1 MSVPALM
8 IPALAVAAATLIVLV
23 AVLATRPKQKK
34 STIRLSAE
42 QRAAIQDHFTS
53 GPTLAGSYGWSRRQY
68 APMHI
73 HSKAFS
79 SLRDQIAAQLPDH
92 AIAFDVVFESQG
104 KRVDWHGDYESLGP
118 FAFDGVSSIQNHD
131 FVSVHFNI
139 TADGGSLAT
148 LDWPLVSTIHH
159 FVIVKWGIYSRP
171 HKLLNFLSRPLF
183 WLFATTRPNTVGVG
197 NSFDNMRLHSV
208 GAGAARLSYVV
219 RLVRRNGGVTMS
231 PATVATC
238 ASRSTACERLTK
250 VLAPAVTSP
259 TAAGT
264 FAWAGLA
271 ADL

>member
-1 MSVPALM
+1 MSVLLPALV
-8 IPALAVAAATLIVLV
+8 VAAATLIVLA

-34 STIRLSAE
+34 SPIRLSAE
-42 QRAAIQDHFTS
+42 QRGAIQDHFNN

-79 SLRDQIAAQLPDH
+79 SLREQIAAQLPDH
-92 AIAFDVVFESQG
+92 AVAFDVVFESAG

-118 FAFDGVSSIQNHD
+118 FEFAGVASIRNHD
-131 FVSVHFNI
+131 FVSVHFNL
-139 TADGGSLAT
+139 TEAGGSLST
-148 LDWPLVSTIHH
+148 LDWPLLSTLHH

-183 WLFATTRPNTVGVG
+183 WLFATTRPNAVGVG

-250 VLAPAVTSP
+250 VLAPAVSGQTS
-259 TAAGT
+259 AGT
-264 FAWAGLA
+264 FAWASLA

>member
-1 MSVPALM
+1 ME
-8 IPALAVAAATLIVLV
+8 IPALFLLALVAAAVGFVLV
-23 AVLATRPKQKK
+23 LILARQKPEPA
-34 STIRLSAE
+34 SIRLAPE
-42 QRAAIQDHFTS
+42 QRAAIQDHFNS

-68 APMHI
+68 APMHV
-73 HSKAFS
+73 HSKAFA
-79 SLRDQIAAQLPDH
+79 SLRDQIHEQLPDH

-131 FVSVHFNI
+131 FVSVHFNL
-139 TADGGSLAT
+139 TEDGGNLST
-148 LDWPLVSTIHH
+148 LDWPLVSTLHH
-159 FVIVKWGIYSRP
+159 FVIVEWGIYSRP

-183 WLFATTRPNTVGVG
+183 WVFARTRPNTVGVG
-197 NSFDNMRLHSV
+197 NAFDNMRLHSV

-264 FAWAGLA
+264 FPWAGLA

>member
-1 MSVPALM
+1 MSVLLPALV
-8 IPALAVAAATLIVLV
+8 VAAATLIVL
-23 AVLATRPKQKK
+23 AAFLAARPKQKK

-42 QRAAIQDHFTS
+42 QRAAIQDHFNE

-92 AIAFDVVFESQG
+92 AIAFDVVFESAG
-104 KRVDWHGDYESLGP
+104 GRVDWHGDYESLGP

-139 TADGGSLAT
+139 TPDGGNLST
-148 LDWPLVSTIHH
+148 LDWPLVSTLHH

-171 HKLLNFLSRPLF
+171 HKLLNVLSRPLF
-183 WLFATTRPNTVGVG
+183 WLFATTRSNAVGVG
-197 NSFDNMRLHSV
+197 NAFDNMRLHSV
-208 GAGAARLSYVV
+208 GAGAERLSYVV
-219 RLVRRNGGVTMS
+219 RLVRRNGGVAMS

-250 VLAPAVTSP
+250 VLAPAVSSEVP
-259 TAAGT
+259 AGT
-264 FAWAGLA
+264 FPWAGLA

>member
-1 MSVPALM
+1 MSVPDLM
-8 IPALAVAAATLIVLV
+8 IPALAVAFTTLLVLV
-23 AVLATRPKQKK
+23 AFLATRPKQKK
-34 STIRLSAE
+34 STIRLAPE
-42 QRAAIQDHFTS
+42 QRAAIQDHFNQ

-73 HSKAFS
+73 HSKAFA

-92 AIAFDVVFESQG
+92 AVAFDVVFESAG

-118 FAFDGVSSIQNHD
+118 FAFDGVSSIRNHD
-131 FVSVHFNI
+131 FVSVHFNL
-139 TADGGSLAT
+139 TADGGALST
-148 LDWPLVSTIHH
+148 LDWPLVSTVHH

-171 HKLLNFLSRPLF
+171 HDLLNFLSRPLF
-183 WLFATTRPNTVGVG
+183 GLFATTRPNTVGEG
-197 NSFDNMRLHSV
+197 NTFDNMRLHSV

-238 ASRSTACERLTK
+238 ASRSSACERLTK

-264 FAWAGLA
+264 FPWADLA

>member
-1 MSVPALM
+1 ME
-8 IPALAVAAATLIVLV
+8 IPALFLLALVAAAVGFVLV
-23 AVLATRPKQKK
+23 LILARQKPEPA
-34 STIRLSAE
+34 SIRLAPE
-42 QRAAIQDHFTS
+42 QRAAIQDHFNS

-68 APMHI
+68 APMHV
-73 HSKAFS
+73 HSKAFA
-79 SLRDQIAAQLPDH
+79 SLRDQIHEQLPDH

-131 FVSVHFNI
+131 FVSVHFNL
-139 TADGGSLAT
+139 TEDGGNLST
-148 LDWPLVSTIHH
+148 LDWPLVSTLHH
-159 FVIVKWGIYSRP
+159 FVIVEWGIYSRP

-183 WLFATTRPNTVGVG
+183 WVFARTRPNTVGVG
-197 NSFDNMRLHSV
+197 NAFDNMRLHSV

-250 VLAPAVTSP
+250 VLAPAVSGKTS
-259 TAAGT
+259 AGT

>member
-1 MSVPALM
+1 ME
-8 IPALAVAAATLIVLV
+8 IPALFVPAVVAGAAVGFVVVMLLV
-23 AVLATRPKQKK
+23 RNKPEPA
-34 STIRLSAE
+34 SIRLAPA
-42 QRAAIQDHFTS
+42 QRAAIQDHFRD

-73 HSKAFS
+73 HSKAFAP
-79 SLRDQIAAQLPDH
+79 LREQIAAQLPDH
-92 AIAFDVVFESQG
+92 AIAFDVVFESAG

-118 FAFDGVSSIQNHD
+118 FAFDGVASIQNHD
-131 FVSVHFNI
+131 FVSVHFNL
-139 TADGGSLAT
+139 TEDGGSLST
-148 LDWPLVSTIHH
+148 LDWPLVSTLHH
-159 FVIVKWGIYSRP
+159 FVIVKYGIYSRP
-171 HKLLNFLSRPLF
+171 HKVLNFLSRPLF
-183 WLFATTRPNTVGVG
+183 WLFAQTRPNAVGVG

-208 GAGAARLSYVV
+208 GAGAPRLSYVV
-219 RLVRRNGGVTMS
+219 RLVRRDGGVTMS

-264 FAWAGLA
+264 FAWADLA

>member
-1 MSVPALM
+1 MSVLLPALV
-8 IPALAVAAATLIVLV
+8 VAAATLIVLA

-42 QRAAIQDHFTS
+42 QRAAIQDYFND

-73 HSKAFS
+73 HSKAFA
-79 SLRDQIAAQLPDH
+79 SLREQIHAQLPDH
-92 AIAFDVVFESQG
+92 AIAFDVVFESAG

-131 FVSVHFNI
+131 FVSVHFNL
-139 TADGGSLAT
+139 TENGGSLST
-148 LDWPLVSTIHH
+148 LDWPLVSTLHH
-159 FVIVKWGIYSRP
+159 FIIVKWGIYSRP

-183 WLFATTRPNTVGVG
+183 WLFATTRPNTVGEG
-197 NSFDNMRLHSV
+197 NAFDNMRLHSV
-208 GAGAARLSYVV
+208 GAGAERLSYVV

-250 VLAPAVTSP
+250 VLAPAVATSVS
-259 TAAGT
+259 AGT
-264 FAWAGLA
+264 FPWASLAAGL
-271 ADL
+271 

>member
-1 MSVPALM
+1 MSVLLPALV
-8 IPALAVAAATLIVLV
+8 VAAATLIVL
-23 AVLATRPKQKK
+23 AAFLAARPKQKK

-42 QRAAIQDHFTS
+42 QRGAIQDHFND

-79 SLRDQIAAQLPDH
+79 SLREQIAAQLPDH
-92 AIAFDVVFESQG
+92 AVAFDVVFESAG

-118 FAFDGVSSIQNHD
+118 FEFAGVASIRNHD
-131 FVSVHFNI
+131 FVSVHFNL
-139 TADGGSLAT
+139 TEAGGSLST
-148 LDWPLVSTIHH
+148 LDWPLLSTLHH

-183 WLFATTRPNTVGVG
+183 WVFATTRPNTVGVG

-250 VLAPAVTSP
+250 VLAPAVSSEVP
-259 TAAGT
+259 AGT
-264 FAWAGLA
+264 FPWAGLA

>member
-1 MSVPALM
+1 MSVLLPALM
-8 IPALAVAAATLIVLV
+8 VAAATLIVLV
-23 AVLATRPKQKK
+23 AFLATRPKQKN
-34 STIRLSAE
+34 SPIRLAPE
-42 QRAAIQDHFTS
+42 QRAAIQDHFRD

-73 HSKAFS
+73 HSKAFAP
-79 SLRDQIAAQLPDH
+79 LREQIAAQLPDH
-92 AIAFDVVFESQG
+92 AIAFDVVFESAG

-131 FVSVHFNI
+131 FVSVHFNL
-139 TADGGSLAT
+139 TEDGGSLST
-148 LDWPLVSTIHH
+148 LDWPLVSTLHH

-183 WLFATTRPNTVGVG
+183 WLFATTRPNAVGVG

-250 VLAPAVTSP
+250 VLAPAVASP

-264 FAWAGLA
+264 FPWADLA

>member
-1 MSVPALM
+1 MSVLLPALV
-8 IPALAVAAATLIVLV
+8 VAAATLFVL
-23 AVLATRPKQKK
+23 AAFLATRPKQKE
-34 STIRLSAE
+34 SPIRLAPE
-42 QRAAIQDHFTS
+42 QRAAITDHFNN

-92 AIAFDVVFESQG
+92 AVAFDVVFESAG

-118 FAFDGVSSIQNHD
+118 FAFDGVSSIRNHD
-131 FVSVHFNI
+131 FVSVHFNL
-139 TADGGSLAT
+139 TPDGGSLLT
-148 LDWPLVSTIHH
+148 LDWPLVSTLHH
-159 FVIVKWGIYSRP
+159 FAIVEYGIYSRP

-183 WLFATTRPNTVGVG
+183 WVFARTRPNTVGVG
-197 NSFDNMRLHSV
+197 NAFDNMRLHSV

-219 RLVRRNGGVTMS
+219 RLVRKDGGVTMS

-250 VLAPAVTSP
+250 VLAPAVTSE
-259 TAAGT
+259 TSAGT
-264 FAWAGLA
+264 FPWAGLA

>member
-1 MSVPALM
+1 MSVLLPALV
-8 IPALAVAAATLIVLV
+8 VAAATLIVL
-23 AVLATRPKQKK
+23 AAFLAARPKQKK

-42 QRAAIQDHFTS
+42 QRAAIQDHFNE

-118 FAFDGVSSIQNHD
+118 FAFDGVASIQNHD
-131 FVSVHFNI
+131 FVSAHFNL
-139 TADGGSLAT
+139 TADGGSLST
-148 LDWPLVSTIHH
+148 LDWPLVSTLHH

-183 WLFATTRPNTVGVG
+183 WVFATTRPNTVGVG
-197 NSFDNMRLHSV
+197 NAFDNIRLHSV
-208 GAGAARLSYVV
+208 GAGKERLSYVV
-219 RLVRRNGGVTMS
+219 RLVRKDGGVTMS

-250 VLAPAVTSP
+250 VLAPAVSKP
-259 TAAGT
+259 VEAGI
-264 FAWAGLA
+264 FPWASLA

>member
-1 MSVPALM
+1 MSIPAVG
-8 IPALAVAAATLIVLV
+8 IPALAVAFTTLLVLV
-23 AVLATRPKQKK
+23 AFLATRPKQKN
-34 STIRLSAE
+34 STIRLAPE
-42 QRAAIQDHFTS
+42 QRAAIQDHFRD

-73 HSKAFS
+73 HSKAFA

-92 AIAFDVVFESQG
+92 AVAFDVVFESAG

-118 FAFDGVSSIQNHD
+118 FAFDGVQSIRNHD
-131 FVSVHFNI
+131 FVSVHFNL
-139 TADGGSLAT
+139 TADGGSLST
-148 LDWPLVSTIHH
+148 LDWPLASTLHH

-183 WLFATTRPNTVGVG
+183 WLFATTRPNAVGEG
-197 NSFDNMRLHSV
+197 NAFDNMRLHSV

-250 VLAPAVTSP
+250 VLAPAVSGQ

-264 FAWAGLA
+264 FAWESLA

>member
-1 MSVPALM
+1 ME
-8 IPALAVAAATLIVLV
+8 IPALFLLALVAAAVGFVLV
-23 AVLATRPKQKK
+23 LILARQKPEPA
-34 STIRLSAE
+34 SIRLAPA
-42 QRAAIQDHFTS
+42 QRAAIQDHFEQ

-68 APMHI
+68 APMHV
-73 HSKAFS
+73 HSKAFA
-79 SLRDQIAAQLPDH
+79 SLRDQIHEQLPDH

-131 FVSVHFNI
+131 FVSVHFNL
-139 TADGGSLAT
+139 TEDGGNLST
-148 LDWPLVSTIHH
+148 LDWPLVSTLHH
-159 FVIVKWGIYSRP
+159 FVIVEWGIYSRP

-183 WLFATTRPNTVGVG
+183 WVFARTRPNTVGVG
-197 NSFDNMRLHSV
+197 NAFDNMRLHSV

-250 VLAPAVTSP
+250 VLAPAVTSE
-259 TAAGT
+259 TSAGT
-264 FAWAGLA
+264 FPWAGLA

>member
-1 MSVPALM
+1 MSVLLPALV
-8 IPALAVAAATLIVLV
+8 VAAATLFVLV
-23 AVLATRPKQKK
+23 AILATRPKPKK
-34 STIRLSAE
+34 STICLAPA
-42 QRAAIQDHFTS
+42 QRAAIQDHFEQ

-92 AIAFDVVFESQG
+92 AVAFDVVFESAG

-118 FAFDGVSSIQNHD
+118 FAFDGVQSIRNHD
-131 FVSVHFNI
+131 FVSVHFNL
-139 TADGGSLAT
+139 TADGGSLST
-148 LDWPLVSTIHH
+148 LDWPLVSTLHH
-159 FVIVKWGIYSRP
+159 FVIVKYGIYSRP
-171 HKLLNFLSRPLF
+171 HKVLNFLSRPLF
-183 WLFATTRPNTVGVG
+183 WLFAQTRPNAVGVG
-197 NSFDNMRLHSV
+197 NAFDNMRLHSV

-219 RLVRRNGGVTMS
+219 RLVRTNGGVTMS

-250 VLAPAVTSP
+250 VLAPAVSVQTS
-259 TAAGT
+259 AGT

-271 ADL
+271 AGL

>member
-1 MSVPALM
+1 ME
-8 IPALAVAAATLIVLV
+8 IPALFLPALAAGAVVGLVIVLV
-23 AVLATRPKQKK
+23 RARGKPAPA
-34 STIRLSAE
+34 SIRLAPE
-42 QRAAIQDHFTS
+42 QRGAIQDHFNQ

-79 SLRDQIAAQLPDH
+79 SLRDQIHEQLPDH
-92 AIAFDVVFESQG
+92 AIAFDVVFESAG

-118 FAFDGVSSIQNHD
+118 FAFDGVASIQNHD
-131 FVSVHFNI
+131 FVSVHFNL
-139 TADGGSLAT
+139 TADGGSLST
-148 LDWPLVSTIHH
+148 LDWPVVSTLHH
-159 FVIVKWGIYSRP
+159 FVIVKYGIYSRP

-183 WLFATTRPNTVGVG
+183 WLFATTRPNAVGVG

-208 GAGAARLSYVV
+208 GAGAPRLSYVL
-219 RLVRRNGGVTMS
+219 RLVRKDGGVTMS

-238 ASRSTACERLTK
+238 ASRSSACERLTK
-250 VLAPAVTSP
+250 VLAPAVSSEVP
-259 TAAGT
+259 AGT

>member
-1 MSVPALM
+1 MIDSAVS

-23 AVLATRPKQKK
+23 AFLATRPKQKK
-34 STIRLSAE
+34 SIIRLAPAQCAE
-42 QRAAIQDHFTS
+42 IQDHFNQ

-73 HSKAFS
+73 HSKAFA
-79 SLRDQIAAQLPDH
+79 SLREQIAAQLPDH

-118 FAFDGVSSIQNHD
+118 FAFDGVPSIRNHD
-131 FVSVHFNI
+131 FVSVHFNL
-139 TADGGSLAT
+139 TADGGNLKT
-148 LDWPLVSTIHH
+148 LDWPLASTLHH
-159 FVIVKWGIYSRP
+159 FVIVKYGIYSRP

-183 WLFATTRPNTVGVG
+183 WVFATTRPNTVGVG

-250 VLAPAVTSP
+250 VLAPAVSSEVP
-259 TAAGT
+259 AGT

>member
-1 MSVPALM
+1 ME
-8 IPALAVAAATLIVLV
+8 IPALFLPTLVAGAAVGLVLV
-23 AVLATRPKQKK
+23 IILAK
-34 STIRLSAE
+34 SKPEPASIRLAPA
-42 QRAAIQDHFTS
+42 QRAAIQDHFNS

-73 HSKAFS
+73 HSKAFA
-79 SLRDQIAAQLPDH
+79 SLRDQIHEQLPDH
-92 AIAFDVVFESQG
+92 TIAFDVVFESAG

-118 FAFDGVSSIQNHD
+118 FAFDGVPSIRNHD
-131 FVSVHFNI
+131 FVSVHFNL
-139 TADGGSLAT
+139 TADGGNLKT
-148 LDWPLVSTIHH
+148 LDWPLASTLHH
-159 FVIVKWGIYSRP
+159 FVIVKYGIYSRP

-183 WLFATTRPNTVGVG
+183 WVFATTRPNTVGVG

-250 VLAPAVTSP
+250 VLAPAVSSEVP
-259 TAAGT
+259 AGP

>member
-1 MSVPALM
+1 ME
-8 IPALAVAAATLIVLV
+8 IPALFLPALAASAAVGLVLKV
-23 AVLATRPKQKK
+23 ILARGKPEPA
-34 STIRLSAE
+34 SIRLAPA
-42 QRAAIQDHFTS
+42 QRAAIQDHFNS

-73 HSKAFS
+73 HSKAFA

-92 AIAFDVVFESQG
+92 AVAFDVVFESAG

-118 FAFDGVSSIQNHD
+118 FAFDGVASIQNHD
-131 FVSVHFNI
+131 FVSVHFNL
-139 TADGGSLAT
+139 TADGGALST
-148 LDWPLVSTIHH
+148 LDWPLVSTLHH

-183 WLFATTRPNTVGVG
+183 WVFARTRPNTVGVG

-250 VLAPAVTSP
+250 VLAPAVTSETP
-259 TAAGT
+259 AGT
-264 FAWAGLA
+264 FAWASLA